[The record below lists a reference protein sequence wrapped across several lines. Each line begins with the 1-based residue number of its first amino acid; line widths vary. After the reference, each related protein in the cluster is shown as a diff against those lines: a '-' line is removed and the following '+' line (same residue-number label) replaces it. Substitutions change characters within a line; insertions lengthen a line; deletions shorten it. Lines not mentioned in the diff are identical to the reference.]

1 MRSIAIA
8 GAALLLAGAAR
19 AQSQEQR
26 EVLAVVQQLF
36 DGMRARDTAKMCATL
51 HPQARMVSPGMRDG
65 VATVSLD
72 SPDRWLAG
80 VAGAS
85 TGPFD
90 ERLRN
95 PIVHVDGALASVWTE
110 YTFYLGERMNHC
122 GVDTFHL
129 VRTAEGWRIIDLADT
144 RRKEG
149 CVP

>member
-1 MRSIAIA
+1 MRCIAIA
-8 GAALLLAGAAR
+8 TAALLLAEAAS
-19 AQSQEQR
+19 AQSPEQR

-36 DGMRARDTAKMCATL
+36 DGMRAKDTASMRATL

-65 VATVSLD
+65 AATVSVD
-72 SPDRWLAG
+72 APDKWLAG

-95 PIVHVDGALASVWTE
+95 TIVHIDGALASVWTD

-129 VRTAEGWRIIDLADT
+129 VRTAAGWRIIDLADT

-149 CVP
+149 CTP